1 MTKYFRKTGTEKL
14 PDVYNIRI
22 IIQPEHWKQFP
33 ALSERL
39 SRMPETSPQ
48 HSRKHL
54 ITARKSLFGCP
65 EKPFS

>member
-14 PDVYNIRI
+14 SDVYNIRI
-22 IIQPEHWKQFP
+22 IIQPEHWKHFP

-39 SRMPETSPQ
+39 FRMPETSPP

-65 EKPFS
+65 EKPLS